1 MLIEAPTY
9 RESLKIGWAIFW
21 RTAGSLI
28 ALLFTINMGLLFL
41 FPELSR
47 TSPSLWIAL
56 VPLMVVSGLC
66 IFLVM
71 PHVARVLVDRDFRGF
86 HLLFVRD
93 QPACMATTT
102 HAAGSAR

>member
-9 RESLKIGWAIFW
+9 TESLKIGWAIFW
-21 RTAGSLI
+21 RTAGSFI
-28 ALLFTINMGLLFL
+28 TLLFGINLGILLL

-47 TSPSLWIAL
+47 MGPSLWIAL

-93 QPACMATTT
+93 QPACMPTATR
-102 HAAGSAR
+102 AAEPAR

>member
-1 MLIEAPTY
+1 MLMETPTY
-9 RESLKIGWAIFW
+9 TESLRIGWAIFW
-21 RTAGSLI
+21 RTAGSFI
-28 ALLFTINMGLLFL
+28 ALLFGINLGLLLL

-47 TSPSLWIAL
+47 MGPSLWIAL

-71 PHVARVLVDRDFRGF
+71 PHVARVLVDCDFRGF

-93 QPACMATTT
+93 QSRYVPTTT
-102 HAAGSAR
+102 HATGPTR